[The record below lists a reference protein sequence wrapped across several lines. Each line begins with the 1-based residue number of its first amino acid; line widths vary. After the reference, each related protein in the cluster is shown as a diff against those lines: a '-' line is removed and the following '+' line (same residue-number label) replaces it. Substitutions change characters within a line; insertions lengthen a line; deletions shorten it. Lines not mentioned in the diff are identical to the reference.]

1 MIDPFYASCFSYTL
15 NALCWVKHVLVL
27 CLKHLKLW
35 GIYDESIV
43 IPQLIILKQFVLF
56 LNHFN
61 IHQYIKLMLYNIVD
75 ILIIDS
81 LYFHIAL
88 QIYNYSQWNKIIGI
102 YQRIIFYVIPIFDTQ
117 YCTVLTFWVLVHSN
131 KRIAAN
137 RSHSSWTRTLY
148 VANLC
153 QHIYISITVQE
164 DCVGA
169 LWIRWQVLAW
179 IIMEFKYTFFS
190 AR

>member
-1 MIDPFYASCFSYTL
+1 
-15 NALCWVKHVLVL
+15 
-27 CLKHLKLW
+27 
-35 GIYDESIV
+35 
-43 IPQLIILKQFVLF
+43 
-56 LNHFN
+56 
-61 IHQYIKLMLYNIVD
+61 MLYNIVD

-88 QIYNYSQWNKIIGI
+88 QIYYYSQWNKIIGI

-131 KRIAAN
+131 KRIAAKQ
-137 RSHSSWTRTLY
+137 SILLGH